1 MTLTLFLLQEE
12 GEYYNVPV
20 VAEGEDI
27 TDGLK
32 KQLKIQTDSC
42 KPRKISQTINNNNIT
57 SKDAITV
64 EDFNFLMVLGKGSFG
79 KVKVFSSP
87 SVVIVIYVYNR

>member
-1 MTLTLFLLQEE
+1 M
-12 GEYYNVPV
+12 PV

-27 TDGLK
+27 TDGIK

-42 KPRKISQTINNNNIT
+42 KPRKISQINNNNVT

-64 EDFNFLMVLGKGSFG
+64 DDFNFLMVLGKGSFG
-79 KVKVFSSP
+79 KVNTIFHFCNSCNLRP
-87 SVVIVIYVYNR
+87 W